1 MFIFTETQNISI
13 GNIETALIAAIKHLL
28 LKQLNF
34 STDNDGQDME
44 IDAWG
49 SSIATLTEDFKVNP
63 NNYNS
68 LRKLLLTLF
77 YSIGDQA
84 GASE

>member
-34 STDNDGQDME
+34 STDNDDQDME